1 MGKHPRWTPV
11 RKFICWSCGTV
22 TRPLVVKFKRAVHAR
37 ERGPVTAL
45 DWIAPL
51 TLGCMPRTFSRGWN
65 LSSPVSFC
73 SYFWWIHRYCRW
85 SHKPTYNWGK
95 LGPPSRSSFLAEN
108 SSIVQPG
115 FLGRLPWQDGTPLH
129 LWSNGPIGIFHRPVG
144 GSSYRTVPSLA
155 PNSPPWQIDFLNDKW
170 NIEIPGFYVLTV

>member
-1 MGKHPRWTPV
+1 MGKHPRWTSV
-11 RKFICWSCGTV
+11 RKFVCWSCGTV

-37 ERGPVTAL
+37 KRGPVTAL

-95 LGPPSRSSFLAEN
+95 LGAPSRRILGSSTLARRDT
-108 SSIVQPG
+108 SPSQ
-115 FLGRLPWQDGTPLH
+115 
-129 LWSNGPIGIFHRPVG
+129 WSNRDFPWTKPDQ
-144 GSSYRTVPSLA
+144 SSMTNRL
-155 PNSPPWQIDFLNDKW
+155 FGFDKW
-170 NIEIPGFYVLTV
+170 NIVRPGF